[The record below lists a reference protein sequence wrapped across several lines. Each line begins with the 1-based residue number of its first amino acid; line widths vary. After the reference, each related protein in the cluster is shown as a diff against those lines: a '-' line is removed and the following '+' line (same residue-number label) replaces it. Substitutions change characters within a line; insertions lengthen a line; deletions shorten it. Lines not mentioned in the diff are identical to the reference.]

1 VELEEGTFPSSIYC
15 HVEQSET
22 SPLQSKG
29 AKDPFPTDT
38 KCRPERSEGSPPYLP
53 QKGLFY
59 WVIVY
64 NIPGCDLEETY
75 LSLYLVCM
83 VIRYGEKWVNFVG
96 HWFFETVRNVKPT
109 SPVPSPCTWYIRHKA
124 CIYDDRVKG
133 TCSISHQQYTLV

>member
-1 VELEEGTFPSSIYC
+1 MNPKDGDRNRVISNEVRNLRRLYFLSGGWGRVLFPLSFNVGDHS
-15 HVEQSET
+15 QRQ
-22 SPLQSKG
+22 L
-29 AKDPFPTDT
+29 
-38 KCRPERSEGSPPYLP
+38 R
-53 QKGLFY
+53 
-59 WVIVY
+59 VIPHPVVVY